1 MPAYQRYAR
10 YQERKSV
17 TNAKLIRWVLYVIAL
32 IVVVILVQQVFGGK
46 SDDAAENVVL
56 ENANLQT
63 DESAN
68 TNVAADENANGNTNT
83 SVASAVAEDFDVA
96 TQCDGVISVVGGEK
110 KMTLTFSGRGNG
122 SNVDEILQV
131 LQEANA
137 PASFFFTGVFTR
149 NNPDVV
155 QKISEAGYR
164 IYNQS
169 DSHPDFEDLT
179 EDEALLELE
188 AADEAI
194 SDITGLTT
202 KPFFRPPFGS
212 VDQTVTDIVTSAGY
226 CPVTW
231 TVDGLD
237 WQAGATATDIEARV
251 MSRVANG
258 GIVLLQVGGI
268 STEDALPTII
278 TELRAQGYE
287 LVSLADLV
295 GA

>member
-10 YQERKSV
+10 YQERKPV
-17 TNAKLIRWVLYVIAL
+17 TNAKLFRWILYVVAL
-32 IVVVILVQQVFGGK
+32 IIVVVLIQRVFGKGDTN
-46 SDDAAENVVL
+46 SADTAVENSTTQLAEVTNTNTETN
-56 ENANLQT
+56 ENA
-63 DESAN
+63 DA
-68 TNVAADENANGNTNT
+68 NTNT
-83 SVASAVAEDFDVA
+83 SVAPAVAEDFDVA
-96 TQCDGVISVVGGEK
+96 TQCDGVISVLGGAK

-122 SNVDEILQV
+122 ANVDEILQV

-137 PASFFFTGVFTR
+137 PASFFFTGTFAR

-155 QKISEAGYR
+155 QKISDAGYR

-169 DSHPDFEDLT
+169 DTHPDFEDLT

-188 AADEAI
+188 AADEEI
-194 SDITGLTT
+194 SGITNLTT

-212 VDQTVTDIVTSAGY
+212 VDQTVTDIVMSAGY

-237 WQAGATATDIEARV
+237 WQAGATAADIEARV
-251 MSRVANG
+251 MSRAANG

-278 TELRAQGYE
+278 TELRDQGYE

-295 GA
+295 AA